1 MSPSE
6 PQQLFVDLL
15 HALGCPAPWRVVEC
29 SGRMIVD
36 AEGKPCAS
44 AMPVASVAIVHERA
58 ELICSAVNAMAG
70 VLPAGAMAPLDPAHL
85 DALSAE
91 TAHFLRRVGAAVGE

>member
-1 MSPSE
+1 MTPAESS
-6 PQQLFVDLL
+6 QTFRAYLG
-15 HALGCPAPWRVVEC
+15 ALGCPAPWAVVER

-58 ELICSAVNAMAG
+58 EIICSAVNAMAG

-91 TAHFLRRVGAAVGE
+91 TAHFLRRVGGGAS